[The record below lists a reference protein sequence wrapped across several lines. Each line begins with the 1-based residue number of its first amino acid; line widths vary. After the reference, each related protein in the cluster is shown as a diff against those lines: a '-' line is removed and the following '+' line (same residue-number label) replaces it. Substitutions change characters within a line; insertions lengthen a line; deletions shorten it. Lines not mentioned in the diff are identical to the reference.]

1 MLRVKRAYNSMFDQ
15 NSLALF
21 ILRARAMSLQL
32 DFKRITIQLQA
43 LKWELP
49 SPINFDKI
57 QKQVSF
63 VYLKVNTFQAVIVS
77 DDQKAYVFF
86 LYDKIEWLSGE
97 ASDGVAAQV
106 GYMFT
111 MTYSIIQVICFVLMI
126 NHNQQQL
133 YRYLQRFYMISSC
146 RFV

>member
-1 MLRVKRAYNSMFDQ
+1 MLPVKRAYNSMFDQ

-57 QKQVSF
+57 
-63 VYLKVNTFQAVIVS
+63 
-77 DDQKAYVFF
+77 
-86 LYDKIEWLSGE
+86 
-97 ASDGVAAQV
+97 
-106 GYMFT
+106 
-111 MTYSIIQVICFVLMI
+111 
-126 NHNQQQL
+126 
-133 YRYLQRFYMISSC
+133 
-146 RFV
+146 